1 MHPFSLGKQE
11 MSLPLAPEEE
21 NKIDT
26 HLWPY
31 QILNEFLI
39 AIIFQ
44 CERYYD
50 TSSSPVL
57 TCDSVIVLIC

>member
-1 MHPFSLGKQE
+1 MHPFSLWKQE
-11 MSLPLAPEEE
+11 MSLPLDPEEE
-21 NKIDT
+21 NKIT
-26 HLWPY
+26 HLWAY
-31 QILNEFLI
+31 QILNDFLI

-57 TCDSVIVLIC
+57 TCDSVSVLIC